1 MASSAFAGG
10 PEAEAVAMPGSD
22 GVSWLGRGKLV
33 LGMIH
38 LPPLPGTP
46 FYDGG
51 GVEPIVERAVA
62 SARALVE
69 GGANGCLI
77 QTVDRVYATGTDSDP
92 ARIAAMAL
100 ITRAVVETAGPGF
113 QVGAQLMRNAV
124 QASLAVTQVA
134 GGHFTRVGALVGATM
149 TAGGLVQ
156 GDPLAVADYRNKIGA
171 QGIALIAEVASMHFS
186 WFGGGK
192 TVAEVAATARQ
203 AGADAV
209 SLCHRD
215 DDITMG
221 MIAAVRAACPRLPV
235 VLAGHTHHDN
245 AARLL
250 GSADGADAAFV
261 GTCLENGGWGGMI
274 DKDKVA
280 SYVDIVRSAQ
290 R

>member
-1 MASSAFAGG
+1 MASSG
-10 PEAEAVAMPGSD
+10 

-46 FYDGG
+46 YHDGT

-62 SARALVE
+62 GARALVD
-69 GGANGCLI
+69 GGAGGCLI
-77 QTVDRVYATGTDSDP
+77 QTVDRVYAAGTGCDP

-100 ITRAVVETAGPGF
+100 ITAAVVEAAGPGF
-113 QVGAQLMRNAV
+113 KVGAQLMRNAV
-124 QASLAVTQVA
+124 QASLAVTQVT
-134 GGHFTRVGALVGATM
+134 GGSFTRVGALVGATM
-149 TAGGLVQ
+149 TPGGLVQ
-156 GDPLAVADYRNKIGA
+156 GDPLAVAEYRNKIGA
-171 QGIALIAEVASMHFS
+171 RDVALIAEVESMHFS

-192 TVAEVAATARQ
+192 SVAEVASTARQ

-215 DDITMG
+215 DDTTMG
-221 MIAAVRAACPRLPV
+221 MIAAVRAACPGLPV
-235 VLAGHTHHDN
+235 ILAGHTHHGN

-250 GSADGADAAFV
+250 GSAAGADGAFV
-261 GTCLENGGWGGMI
+261 GTCLESGGWGGVI

-280 SYVDIVRSAQ
+280 AYVDIVRSAQ
-290 R
+290 Q

>member
-1 MASSAFAGG
+1 
-10 PEAEAVAMPGSD
+10 MPGS
-22 GVSWLGRGKLV
+22 GGASWLGRGKLV

-46 FYDGG
+46 YHDGG

-62 SARALVE
+62 CARALVD
-69 GGANGCLI
+69 GGADGCLI
-77 QTVDRVYATGTDSDP
+77 QTVDRVYAAGTDCDP

-100 ITRAVVETAGPGF
+100 ITRAVVEAAGPGF
-113 QVGAQLMRNAV
+113 RVGAQLMRNAV

-156 GDPLAVADYRNKIGA
+156 GDPLAVAEYRNKIGA
-171 QGIALIAEVASMHFS
+171 HGIALIAEVESMHFS

-209 SLCHRD
+209 SLCHHD
-215 DDITMG
+215 DDTTMG
-221 MIAAVRAACPRLPV
+221 MIAAVRAACPGLPV
-235 VLAGHTHHDN
+235 ILAGQTHHGN
-245 AARLL
+245 PARLL
-250 GSADGADAAFV
+250 GSADGADGAFV
-261 GTCLENGGWGGMI
+261 GTCLESGGWGGVI

-280 SYVDIVRSAQ
+280 AYVNTVRSAH